1 MMTGLPPPQAV
12 VERNVTLGTALQ
24 DSYIRIRDAWKA
36 VDGTTQAVSRFDAE
50 AEELDAT
57 IDRLDESF
65 KEFRTLALTYYKS

>member
-1 MMTGLPPPQAV
+1 M
-12 VERNVTLGTALQ
+12 TLGTALQ

-65 KEFRTLALTYYKS
+65 KEFRTLALTYYKL